1 VAQGII
7 LCHNPGSCEREAGL
21 PTREEAWKLL
31 CEWTQSEALRRHA
44 LAVEACMRA
53 LARARGGDEG
63 LWGLTGLIHDFDY
76 ERYPQAPDHPTN
88 GAEVLRGLG
97 YPEELVL
104 AVLGHASYTG
114 VPRDSDMAKALF
126 ACDELA
132 GFLFACAYVQ
142 PDCKMASVRSESVKK
157 KLKDKGFARSVNRED
172 ILLGCQELG
181 VDLLEH
187 IAFCKAALEARAGDL
202 GF

>member
-1 VAQGII
+1 M
-7 LCHNPGSCEREAGL
+7 
-21 PTREEAWKLL
+21 PTRDEAWKLL

-53 LARARGGDEG
+53 MARDRGADEE
-63 LWGLTGLIHDFDY
+63 LWGMTGLIHDFDY
-76 ERYPQAPDHPTN
+76 ERFPQAPDHPVK

-97 YPEELVL
+97 YPEELVR
-104 AVLGHASYTG
+104 AALGHATYTA
-114 VPRDSDMAKALF
+114 VPRDTEMARALF

-132 GFLFACAYVQ
+132 GFLFACAFVQ
-142 PDCKMASVRSESVKK
+142 PDRRIASVRPESVRK

-172 ILLGCQELG
+172 IALGCQELG

-187 IAFCKAALEARAGDL
+187 IAFCKAALETRAEEL
-202 GF
+202 GL